1 MKILKRFSYFILN
14 NILLII
20 LSFSLIIPMFVIEFI
35 GYLFTGKA
43 TITNNRLEKLLDCIE
58 KGIESINPY
67 K

>member
-1 MKILKRFSYFILN
+1 MKIFKRFSYFVLN

-35 GYLFTGKA
+35 GYLFTRKT
-43 TITNNRLEKLLDCIE
+43 TITNNRLEKLLDYIE
-58 KGIESINPY
+58 KRIEFINPY